1 MTYENFLKV
10 ILQQQKSDRVISEAY
25 KLNIDLLEFV
35 DPYHH
40 IISTLIKEIYGEE
53 GYDWYSWF
61 CYENDYGQ
69 KDWSSSPCYRK
80 NHKGEMELIH
90 EAGEVRFG
98 AHDED
103 GTPICYSH
111 ESLWGYLEINHL
123 INNKEKTDVM
133 KETKEEF
140 ISLYDYVGHKDEKGI
155 GENLYN
161 FAISCGVKPLSRQ
174 VENPKYKG
182 KVMTYPR
189 SVIKSFFELSSL
201 NK

>member
-61 CYENDYGQ
+61 CYENDYGTGTLTA
-69 KDWSSSPCYRK
+69 
-80 NHKGEMELIH
+80 N
-90 EAGEVRFG
+90 EA
-98 AHDED
+98 D

-111 ESLWGYLEINHL
+111 ESLWEELEKNHL
-123 INNKEKTDVM
+123 IINKEKTDVM
-133 KETKEEF
+133 KETQEKF
-140 ISLYDYVGHKDEKGI
+140 ISLYDYVGHKDNEGYGKV
-155 GENLYN
+155 LYDY
-161 FAISCGVKPLSRQ
+161 AVSQGVKPKIREIS
-174 VENPKYKG
+174 NPMYKG
-182 KVMTYPR
+182 KVMLYPKSTIENFFKFLTLQ
-189 SVIKSFFELSSL
+189 SV
-201 NK
+201 

>member
-10 ILQQQKSDRVISEAY
+10 ILKQQLLDKQIEEAY
-25 KLNIDLLEFV
+25 KLKIDLIDFV
-35 DPYHH
+35 DGYHQ
-40 IISTLIKEIYGEE
+40 IISVLIKEIYGDE

-61 CYENDYGQ
+61 CYENGYG
-69 KDWSSSPCYRK
+69 
-80 NHKGEMELIH
+80 H
-90 EAGEVRFG
+90 EEGSTI
-98 AHDED
+98 D
-103 GTPICYSH
+103 GKIQYNATDGNGNQICHSF
-111 ESLWGYLEINHL
+111 ESLWEYLETNHL
-123 INNKEKTDVM
+123 IINKEKTNVM

-140 ISLYDYVGHKDEKGI
+140 ISLYDYVGHKDENGVGK
-155 GENLYN
+155 NLYS

-174 VENPKYKG
+174 VENPKYIG

>member
-61 CYENDYGQ
+61 CYENDYGTGTLTA
-69 KDWSSSPCYRK
+69 
-80 NHKGEMELIH
+80 N
-90 EAGEVRFG
+90 EA
-98 AHDED
+98 D

-123 INNKEKTDVM
+123 INNKEQTNVM

-140 ISLYDYVGHKDEKGI
+140 ISLYDFVGHKDEKGI
-155 GENLYN
+155 GRNLFD
-161 FAISCGVKPLSRQ
+161 FAISCGVEPQSRQ
-174 VENPKYKG
+174 IENSKYKG
-182 KVMTYPR
+182 KVMLYPR
-189 SVIKSFFELSSL
+189 LVIERFFELKSL